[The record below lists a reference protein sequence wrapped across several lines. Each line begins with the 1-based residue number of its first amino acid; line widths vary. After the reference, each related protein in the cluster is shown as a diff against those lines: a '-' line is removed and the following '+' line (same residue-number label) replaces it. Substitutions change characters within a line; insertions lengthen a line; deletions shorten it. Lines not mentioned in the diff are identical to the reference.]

1 MARRSVARRVEVSF
15 FRRRSA
21 ASIGSPARS
30 WRQVRLTQKPEL
42 RRISATRSGDS
53 YVSPHEGQT
62 MDTAALLA
70 CSPVIPIIPPPQSPP
85 PILIPPREGSRQNF
99 TFSPYGA
106 FMGAEW
112 YAREDLNL

>member
-1 MARRSVARRVEVSF
+1 MARRSVERRVEVSF
-15 FRRRSA
+15 FRRLSA
-21 ASIGSPARS
+21 ASIGSPVRS

-70 CSPVIPIIPPPQSPP
+70 CSPVIPITPSSISAFHLSSP
-85 PILIPPREGSRQNF
+85 GGGVKTKF
-99 TFSPYGA
+99 HFSPYGD
-106 FMGAEW
+106 FMGKGW